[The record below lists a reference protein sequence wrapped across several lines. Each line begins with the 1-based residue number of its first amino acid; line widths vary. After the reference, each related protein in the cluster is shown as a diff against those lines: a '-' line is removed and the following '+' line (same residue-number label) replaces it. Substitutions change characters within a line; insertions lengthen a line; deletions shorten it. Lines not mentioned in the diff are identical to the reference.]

1 MSCLVR
7 TLLVALLAVAIAES
21 KVYPMGMG
29 VSPGGALLQGIPP
42 GERVEL
48 GVPITI
54 RNDSGDVQVFTVEA
68 IRPSQQKMEVPSGY
82 GDIPDPS
89 WISFAPSE
97 VTVPGKKHGTTKMVF
112 EIPSDPKYYDQHW
125 SVALSVRTKVAK
137 GQFLALAVYPRY
149 EIETVSSADKAP
161 GVGPVVR
168 PHGKLIVTPS
178 IFAVPATV
186 PGRKSKP
193 VSLTVW
199 NNQDGP
205 WSGEVLLVNDAEAA
219 KKERLTLSTGWQWL
233 PESSWVKLNERS
245 LRVEPSKS
253 KRLSVEILVPERQDY
268 HGRAWEAILLLRCKG
283 GPEAIAR
290 LRVATVPAEKPG
302 R

>member
-1 MSCLVR
+1 MRCQVR
-7 TLLVALLAVAIAES
+7 AWWVVLLGVTVGQLEGYS
-21 KVYPMGMG
+21 MGMG
-29 VSPGGALLQGIPP
+29 VSPGGALLQGIPL
-42 GERVEL
+42 GTRVEL

-54 RNDSGDVQVFTVEA
+54 RNDNPDAVTYTVEA
-68 IRPSQQKMEVPSGY
+68 IRPSQQKMKMVTGY
-82 GDIPDPS
+82 GDLPDPS

-97 VTVPGKKHGTTKMVF
+97 VTVPGKKHGTTKMIF

-149 EIETVSSADKAP
+149 EIETVSAADTAP

-168 PHGKLIVTPS
+168 PHGKLVVTPAIS
-178 IFAVPATV
+178 TVPAAV
-186 PGRKSKP
+186 PGRKSEP

-245 LRVEPSKS
+245 LRVGPSKS

-268 HGRAWEAILLLRCKG
+268 RGRAWEAILLLRCKG